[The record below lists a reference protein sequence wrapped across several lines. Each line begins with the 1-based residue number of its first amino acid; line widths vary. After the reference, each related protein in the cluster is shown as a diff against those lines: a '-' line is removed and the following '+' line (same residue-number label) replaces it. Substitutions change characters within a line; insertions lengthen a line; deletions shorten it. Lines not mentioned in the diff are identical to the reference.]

1 MGFAATAWKHQ
12 MRRFVSLGLVG
23 LLLTAV
29 LSSCSPKLFRS
40 QSTPTNQL
48 IISTTTDVKTFN
60 YAMNAQSPNVFTF
73 TYAGLIDEEGT
84 KGEIVP
90 ELAES
95 WQISPDR
102 KTLKVKLRPDLK
114 WSDGQ
119 PLTSDDV
126 MFTFQDV
133 YFNDEIPTTAR
144 DGFKVGEKQL
154 LPKLNKIDDRTVD
167 FVLPEPFAPFIRS
180 LNAPILPKHAL
191 LESVKTKD
199 RDGKPKFLSTWDTKT
214 PPQEVITN
222 GPYTIESYVPGQRI
236 IYRRN
241 PNYWR
246 KDEKGKPTPHIEQI
260 VWQILDNSDA
270 RMLRFRSG
278 ELDMSGLRPEDF
290 ALLKQE
296 EKRGKFTIYNG
307 GPSSGTTFI
316 SFNMNKAIDSK
327 GNPFVDPI
335 KSKWFNNKS
344 FRQAVAYALDR
355 RRIIDQIFRGVGDLQ
370 DSPISVQSSYYFG
383 REKGLKVYDHNPA
396 KAKELLKSSGFKYND
411 QGALIDSDGHRVEFS
426 LLLPAG
432 SKNGQAMA
440 TQMQQNLKPLG
451 IKLNL
456 DPVDFNVL
464 VEKINARRWDMYFLS
479 YTGGVE
485 PNNGANMWLSNGSS
499 HDFNQGPRPGQPP
512 IKNWQ
517 VNDWEKRIDQ
527 LMIAGAREF
536 DEKKRQAI
544 YAEFQQLI
552 QEEVPVIHLVNPIAL
567 TAIRNKVTGVKF
579 SGLDTRGALWNLP
592 ELKVE
597 E

>member
-1 MGFAATAWKHQ
+1 MGFAAWNHQ

-23 LLLTAV
+23 LLLTAA
-29 LSSCSPKLFRS
+29 LSACSPKLFRS

-60 YAMNAQSPNVFTF
+60 YAMSTQSPNVFGF
-73 TYAGLIDEEGT
+73 TSAGLTDEEGT
-84 KGEIVP
+84 TGEVVP

-102 KTLKVKLRPDLK
+102 KTLKVKLRPNLK

-126 MFTFQDV
+126 MFSFQDV
-133 YFNDEIPTTAR
+133 YFNEEIPTTSR
-144 DGFKVGEKQL
+144 DGFKVGEKEL
-154 LPKLNKIDDRTVD
+154 LPKLNRIDDRTVE
-167 FVLPEPFAPFIRS
+167 FILPEPFAPFIRS
-180 LNAPILPKHAL
+180 LDTPILPKHAL
-191 LESVKTKD
+191 LKSVKTKD
-199 RDGKPKFLSTWDTKT
+199 RDGKPNFLSTWDTKT
-214 PPQEVITN
+214 PPQEVVTN
-222 GPYTIESYVPGQRI
+222 GPYTIESYVPGQRVVF
-236 IYRRN
+236 RRN
-241 PNYWR
+241 PHYWR
-246 KDEKGKPTPHIEQI
+246 KDDKGNPMPHIEQI

-307 GPSSGTTFI
+307 GPSSGTMFI
-316 SFNMNKAIDSK
+316 SFNINKAIDGK

-335 KSKWFNNKS
+335 KSKWFNNKA
-344 FRQAVAYALDR
+344 FRQAVAHALDR
-355 RRIIDQIFRGVGDLQ
+355 RRMVDQIFRGIGDLQ
-370 DSPISVQSSYYFG
+370 DSPISVQSAYFYG
-383 REKGLKVYDHNPA
+383 SDKGLKVYDYNPA
-396 KAKELLKSSGFKYND
+396 KSKELLKSAGFTYNA
-411 QGALIDSDGHRVEFS
+411 QGALIDSDGHRVEFT
-426 LLLPAG
+426 LLLPAA
-432 SKNGQAMA
+432 SKTGQAVA
-440 TQMQQNLKPLG
+440 TQIQQNLKPLG

-456 DPVDFNVL
+456 DPVDFGVL
-464 VEKINARRWDMYFLS
+464 VEKINARRWEMYYLN

-485 PNNGANMWLSNGSS
+485 PNNGANMWLSTGSS
-499 HDFNQGPRPGQPP
+499 HDFNQGSRPGQPP

-517 VNDWEKRIDQ
+517 VSDWEKRIDQ
-527 LMIAGAREF
+527 LMISGAREF

-579 SGLDTRGALWNLP
+579 SGLATRGALWNLP